1 MSLGFYLPTSYTL
14 DKKQDTSI
22 TAECEETK
30 KKANKKAQKQIKKQP
45 QTYRLSKEAKKAIT
59 CMSATEYSFF
69 WLVASNLQV
78 CEIGYETFRKCAWL
92 IFHAFF
98 SWGQDTASPADT
110 KSNRC
115 QTR

>member
-69 WLVASNLQV
+69 GLWLPIYRSVRLDMKLLESV
-78 CEIGYETFRKCAWL
+78 HG
-92 IFHAFF
+92 
-98 SWGQDTASPADT
+98 
-110 KSNRC
+110 
-115 QTR
+115 